1 MSMKLTNEIRN
12 KILANIVADHA
23 VSAEAR
29 TVIDRSHALAMQVL
43 SLAYPKGVTNNAEM
57 DEWYQAERKRTD
69 TESMLSTNYY
79 LNYVTVYRDRD
90 RKTIGIRSDKFGVN
104 AGGHARELFLS
115 GDYHDQEGRTFDDFS
130 PWMGP
135 IVPGYA
141 LSKMKGLLQYDESG
155 ALQRFFLPYSRVTL
169 KGPALLDELDALDQM
184 RREVWEKYITL
195 RSVVWATLSKY
206 NSDSKLIEAWPE
218 VKPFIPAEQKKT
230 GTAVALDTATLN
242 AICGLPK

>member
-1 MSMKLTNEIRN
+1 MKLTNEIRN

-43 SLAYPKGVTNNAEM
+43 RLAYPKGVTNNDEM
-57 DEWYQAERKRTD
+57 AAWYDAERMR
-69 TESMLSTNYY
+69 TESGLMFATNYY
-79 LNYVTVYRDRD
+79 LNTVTPYRDTD
-90 RKTIGIRSDKFGVN
+90 RKVIGIRKDKFLTN
-104 AGGHARELFLS
+104 MGGHHRELFLS
-115 GDYHDQEGRTFDDFS
+115 GDYHDQEGRAFDGFS

-141 LSKMKGLLQYDESG
+141 VTKLAGIIKYDTNG
-155 ALQRFFLPYSRVTL
+155 AMERIFLPYYRVNV
-169 KGPALLDELDALDQM
+169 KDQAMIAEMDAIDQM
-184 RREVWEKYITL
+184 RRDVWNKYLTL
-195 RSVVWATLSKY
+195 KSAVWATLSKY

-218 VKPFIPAEQKKT
+218 VKPFIPAEKKKT
-230 GTAVALDTATLN
+230 GTAVAIDTATLN